1 MKVMSMLRYCIPSGA
16 DILLNFTHTMDIF
29 AEWKAADS
37 ENNFLY
43 HLFRFLYYNN
53 EFKMHDNLKQAKSK
67 RTGQSPL
74 KYKCNGTNSVTWCE
88 CESQIHHISQSQS
101 PFAKVCCN

>member
-29 AEWKAADS
+29 AEWKAADT

-53 EFKMHDNLKQAKSK
+53 EFKMHNNFKQAKSK

-74 KYKCNGTNSVTWCE
+74 KAYFTHYHPVTRFDMV
-88 CESQIHHISQSQS
+88 I
-101 PFAKVCCN
+101 

>member
-16 DILLNFTHTMDIF
+16 NILLNYTHTMDSF

-43 HLFRFLYYNN
+43 HLFQFLYYNN
-53 EFKMHDNLKQAKSK
+53 EFKMHNNFKQAKSK

-74 KYKCNGTNSVTWCE
+74 KQTLQAFHHTPNHN
-88 CESQIHHISQSQS
+88 QIGMLFSFII
-101 PFAKVCCN
+101 V